1 MTPTRTRTYAKR
13 RWNVATASDL
23 AAELGRALGTTTAT
37 AQILI
42 NRGFSETDRALAFLK
57 PTLRDLHDPSLLPGV
72 PAAADRLA
80 RAIRDKESIVIYG
93 DYDVDGI
100 TASAILWHS
109 IKALGHT
116 ARCYVP
122 HRIDEGYGVNAD
134 AVRQLCD
141 DGVQL
146 IVTVDCGITA
156 IEPTAIARE
165 RGVDVIITDHHEWK
179 GGPEP
184 LLPAATAIVHPRLP
198 AEAAYPNPHLCGAGV
213 AFKLA
218 WGVGQMIGSGF
229 VGPEAKAPPALRDA
243 LIELTSLAAL
253 GTIADVVPLVGENRA
268 LAQFGLIGLKA
279 SNLHGI
285 RALIA
290 ACDLDGKKLDSFHVG
305 FLLGPRLNAAGRM
318 GHAKLA
324 VEMLTEASPSR
335 ADEIATFLESQNRQ
349 RQITEREIVGEAIRQ
364 AEDLGLCDEGCH
376 AIVVGS
382 ANWHPGVI
390 GIVASRLVD
399 RFHKPTIVIALGED
413 GGTTGGHGSGRS
425 IAGFHLAKAL
435 DACKAHLKTC
445 GGHEMAA
452 GLKIDPQ
459 NLVTFRDA
467 FLDYAKMNLTP
478 DQLVPELR
486 IDAIAALGDV
496 SHAFVDELARLGP
509 FGNGNP
515 RPMIACRGVEL
526 TAPPR
531 TCGKKGE
538 HVQLFL
544 HQNGTTMKAIAFNAA
559 AMLDDLNSGRPLNLA
574 VQPTLNEWNGKVSV
588 ELEVKDISLA
598 E

>member
-1 MTPTRTRTYAKR
+1 MR
-13 RWNVATASDL
+13 RSSEFCKKGASDEGQG
-23 AAELGRALGTTTAT
+23 A
-37 AQILI
+37 
-42 NRGFSETDRALAFLK
+42 SE
-57 PTLRDLHDPSLLPGV
+57 
-72 PAAADRLA
+72 
-80 RAIRDKESIVIYG
+80 DK
-93 DYDVDGI
+93 
-100 TASAILWHS
+100 
-109 IKALGHT
+109 
-116 ARCYVP
+116 
-122 HRIDEGYGVNAD
+122 AD
-134 AVRQLCD
+134 ASSS
-141 DGVQL
+141 
-146 IVTVDCGITA
+146 ISS
-156 IEPTAIARE
+156 
-165 RGVDVIITDHHEWK
+165 
-179 GGPEP
+179 P
-184 LLPAATAIVHPRLP
+184 LAPCRSPFLPAATAIVHPRLP
-198 AEAAYPNPHLCGAGV
+198 SSTPYPNPHLCGAGV

-218 WGVGQMIGSGF
+218 WGVGQMIGSGY
-229 VGPEAKAPPALRDA
+229 VGPGARVPETMKSLLVEMTA
-243 LIELTSLAAL
+243 LAAL

-268 LAQFGLIGLKA
+268 LARRGLMDLKT

-324 VEMLTEASPSR
+324 VEMLTEASPQR
-335 ADEIATFLESQNRQ
+335 ADEIAIFLEGQNRQ
-349 RQITEREIVGEAIRQ
+349 RQLIEREIVGEAIRQ
-364 AEDLGLCDEGCH
+364 AEELGLCDEGCH

-382 ANWHPGVI
+382 TNWHPGVI

-435 DACKAHLKTC
+435 DACKAHLKSC

-452 GLKIDPQ
+452 GLKIDPS
-459 NLVTFRDA
+459 NLAAFRDA
-467 FLDYAKMNLTP
+467 FLDYAKSNLTAE
-478 DQLVPELR
+478 QLVPELR

-544 HQNGTTMKAIAFNAA
+544 RQNGTTMKAIAFNAA
-559 AMLDDLNSGRPLNLA
+559 AMLDDLNSGRPLDLA
-574 VQPTLNEWNGKVSV
+574 VMPTLNEWNGKVSV